1 MTGFRAWRRAFRMKA
16 KALLCTRHDEAE
28 EETPLAVR
36 RVAND
41 TLLNG
46 PYKNNDSSEVQRRP
60 SGRSTANSRA
70 YNEVQVL
77 NHSKSSV
84 SADVRKLGS
93 KYFSR
98 MLTRSTLQEV
108 VWRHGM
114 PQETDSL
121 YQSKSRGAG
130 AYAAPDLPTRFN
142 PQTRALQPAID
153 KFKLA
158 VRNGVHQENANEDEK
173 IRDLR
178 PEEVGTRR
186 FPYRLSFA
194 MPTDVSQSKCHDS
207 NVFARGPAEK
217 CPASLRSTSSQ
228 ESIWS
233 E

>member
-84 SADVRKLGS
+84 SAD
-93 KYFSR
+93 
-98 MLTRSTLQEV
+98 EV

-121 YQSKSRGAG
+121 YQSKSCGAG

>member
-1 MTGFRAWRRAFRMKA
+1 MKIQTIAPPPPTHVSAF
-16 KALLCTRHDEAE
+16 
-28 EETPLAVR
+28 
-36 RVAND
+36 D
-41 TLLNG
+41 TLCWV
-46 PYKNNDSSEVQRRP
+46 P
-60 SGRSTANSRA
+60 
-70 YNEVQVL
+70 
-77 NHSKSSV
+77 
-84 SADVRKLGS
+84 AD
-93 KYFSR
+93 F
-98 MLTRSTLQEV
+98 LTR
-108 VWRHGM
+108 
-114 PQETDSL
+114 TD
-121 YQSKSRGAG
+121 AG
-130 AYAAPDLPTRFN
+130 ASPSTRNESGCRKRWKRFN
-142 PQTRALQPAID
+142 FYRTYQVCRALQPAID